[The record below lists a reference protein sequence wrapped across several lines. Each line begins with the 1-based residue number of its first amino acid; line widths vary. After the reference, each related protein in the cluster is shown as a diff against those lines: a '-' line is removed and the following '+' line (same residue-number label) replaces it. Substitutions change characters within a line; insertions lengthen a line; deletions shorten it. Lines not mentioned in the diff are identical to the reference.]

1 MSLLFLR
8 FRNFNICT
16 MREKQINEIMGAFE
30 GGDKENVKDTYNG
43 DRKERIRR

>member
-1 MSLLFLR
+1 MSLLFLG

-30 GGDKENVKDTYNG
+30 GGDKENVKDTDNG
-43 DRKERIRR
+43 DRKERIRS